1 MTAMTIFE
9 MSLGGGLLI
18 AVILVLRRVLLY
30 QVPKWT
36 FLLLWAA
43 ALCRLLVP
51 FALPSPI
58 SVYTGADW
66 VAQTMETARVS
77 SPEAPPPVPVPSPTT
92 IPGPLAGL
100 DWTAPEPEAAESF
113 PPVAALCL
121 TGEALSALFFGAAY
135 LWNLRRFWDAVPA
148 EGELIRHWQETH
160 PTLLPV
166 QIKVSRAARAPLA
179 YGLLQPVI
187 LLPANTCCSDEEHLI
202 YILTH
207 EYVHIRRGDMVW
219 KLLLAAALCVH
230 WFNPLVWAMY
240 FCANRDLEL
249 ACDEAVVRT
258 LGLDRRKDYAYALLS
273 AAERGFFPLC
283 APYTTQDHME
293 ERIRAIMK
301 IKRTS
306 FGTILT
312 AILLVT
318 GITAVFAT
326 SRAPVPENLDQP
338 VQTHDTSPSAS
349 MAADG
354 DTCADGIGDTSGEEE
369 FAWPL
374 PQEYQKISNPAGQRV
389 HPATGEV
396 TDHLGIDI
404 AAPKGTAVYAAKSG
418 VVTRSEMDSGLTY
431 GNLVE
436 ISHSDGS
443 STLYAHMSERAVEAG
458 QSVEQGEMIGCV
470 GATGRVTGSVLHF
483 EISKDGS
490 HIDPEDI
497 F

>member
-1 MTAMTIFE
+1 M
-9 MSLGGGLLI
+9 
-18 AVILVLRRVLLY
+18 R
-30 QVPKWT
+30 Q
-36 FLLLWAA
+36 
-43 ALCRLLVP
+43 
-51 FALPSPI
+51 
-58 SVYTGADW
+58 
-66 VAQTMETARVS
+66 
-77 SPEAPPPVPVPSPTT
+77 PEAPPPVLVQSPTT

-113 PPVAALCL
+113 PPVAALYL

-166 QIKVSRAARAPLA
+166 QIKVSRAVRAPLA

-187 LLPANTCCSDEEHLI
+187 LLPANTCCSDEEHLTC
-202 YILTH
+202 ILTH

-293 ERIRAIMK
+293 ERIQAIMK
-301 IKRTS
+301 IKKTS

-326 SRAPVPENLDQP
+326 SRAPVPRIWTSLSRAMTRPHPPPRRRKGTRVPMELGIPPAKRSSPGRCPRSTRKFPIPQGRGSIP
-338 VQTHDTSPSAS
+338 LLGRSQTIWVSTSPRPRARLS
-349 MAADG
+349 MPPRAA
-354 DTCADGIGDTSGEEE
+354 
-369 FAWPL
+369 W
-374 PQEYQKISNPAGQRV
+374 
-389 HPATGEV
+389 
-396 TDHLGIDI
+396 
-404 AAPKGTAVYAAKSG
+404 
-418 VVTRSEMDSGLTY
+418 
-431 GNLVE
+431 
-436 ISHSDGS
+436 
-443 STLYAHMSERAVEAG
+443 
-458 QSVEQGEMIGCV
+458 
-470 GATGRVTGSVLHF
+470 
-483 EISKDGS
+483 
-490 HIDPEDI
+490 
-497 F
+497 